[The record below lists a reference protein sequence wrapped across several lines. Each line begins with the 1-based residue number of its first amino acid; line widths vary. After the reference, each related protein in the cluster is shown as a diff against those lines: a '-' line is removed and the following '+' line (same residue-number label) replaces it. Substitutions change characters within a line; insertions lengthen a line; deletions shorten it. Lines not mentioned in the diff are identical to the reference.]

1 MKLYDWKGAP
11 NPRRVLIFLRE
22 KGIEMPVIDAGSDE
36 GARLSDGYLASH
48 SQRLVPVLELDDGTR
63 IGEAMA
69 ICRYL
74 ESIHPEPPLMGSDAL
89 DRARIDMWERRADM
103 EGIGAASELFRNSH
117 PAFAGRGLP
126 GRAERIEQ
134 IPELVERGRARMAW
148 FIEKFD
154 AQIGDNPFVTGADF
168 SVADITAFCAANFAD
183 KVCKVRIPK
192 SCGNFTRWYEAILS
206 RPSVARKRPE

>member
-11 NPRRVLIFLRE
+11 NPRRVLIFVRE
-22 KGIEMPVIDAGSDE
+22 KVIDIAVIDAGSDE
-36 GARLSDGYLASH
+36 GARLSEGYLASH
-48 SQRLVPVLELDDGTR
+48 SQRLVPVLELGDGTR

-89 DRARIDMWERRADM
+89 GRARIDMWERRADM

-134 IPELVERGRARMAW
+134 IPELIERGRARMAW

-154 AQIGDNPFVTGADF
+154 AQIGDNPFVAGGDF
-168 SVADITAFCAANFAD
+168 SVADITAFCAMDFAH
-183 KVCKVRIPK
+183 KVCKVEIPD
-192 SCGNFTRWYEAILS
+192 SCANFKRWYEAIS
-206 RPSVARKRPE
+206 ARPSTARRT

>member
-11 NPRRVLIFLRE
+11 NPRRVLIFLKE
-22 KGIEMPVIDAGSDE
+22 KGIEMPVIDVGAAE
-36 GARLSDGYLASH
+36 GARLSDDFLASDG
-48 SQRLVPVLELDDGTR
+48 QRLVPVLELDHGSR

-74 ESIHPEPPLMGSDAL
+74 ESIHPEPPLMGTDAL
-89 DRARIDMWERRADM
+89 DRARVDMWERRADM
-103 EGIGAASELFRNSH
+103 QGIGAAGELFRNSH

-154 AQIGDNPFVTGADF
+154 AQIGDNAFVTGAEF
-168 SVADITAFCAANFAD
+168 TVADITAFCATDFAV
-183 KVCKVRIPK
+183 KVCKVQIPE
-192 SCGNFTRWYEAILS
+192 SCGNFRRRYEAVS
-206 RPSVARKRPE
+206 ARPSVAR

>member
-11 NPRRVLIFLRE
+11 NPRRVLIFLKE
-22 KGIEMPVIDAGSDE
+22 KAIEMPVIDAGTDA
-36 GARLSDGYLASH
+36 GARLSDEYLADH
-48 SQRLVPVLELDDGTR
+48 SQRLVPVLELDDGTQ

-89 DRARIDMWERRADM
+89 ERARIDMWERRADM

-134 IPELVERGRARMAW
+134 IPELVERGGARMTW

-154 AQIGDNPFVTGADF
+154 AQIGDSPFITSADF
-168 SVADITAFCAANFAD
+168 TTADITAFCAMNFAE
-183 KVCKVRIPK
+183 KVCKVRIPE
-192 SCGNFTRWYEAILS
+192 SCVNFTRWYEAVS
-206 RPSVARKRPE
+206 ARPSVARKQ

>member
-11 NPRRVLIFLRE
+11 NPRRVLIFLKE
-22 KGIEMPVIDAGSDE
+22 KGIEMAVIDVGADE
-36 GARLSDGYLASH
+36 GARLSDDFLSNDDH
-48 SQRLVPVLELDDGTR
+48 RLVPTLELDDGTR

-74 ESIHPEPPLMGSDAL
+74 ESLHPEPPLMGADAV
-89 DRARIDMWERRADM
+89 DSAQIDMWERRADA

-134 IPELVERGRARMAW
+134 IPELIERGRARMAW
-148 FIEKFD
+148 F
-154 AQIGDNPFVTGADF
+154 FVTAQ
-168 SVADITAFCAANFAD
+168 VADGRAA
-183 KVCKVRIPK
+183 
-192 SCGNFTRWYEAILS
+192 G
-206 RPSVARKRPE
+206 